1 MRASDINIKG
11 FVSADRQEDYICL
24 FGKLEWHMGYHPI
37 KDESSYN
44 EVDLDIT
51 KHAWVTVIFEGLPCA
66 DLLTV
71 YDLITKANMPLRFSE
86 HHNAAKIPGI
96 RIRVNTDVNKELFY
110 RAIRQ
115 LFAIAFSEI
124 PEECKKRSD
133 VVIDDK
139 YYPAE

>member
-1 MRASDINIKG
+1 MRASDITVKG
-11 FVSADRQEDYICL
+11 FVSADRQEEFICL

-37 KDESSYN
+37 KEESSYN
-44 EVDLDIT
+44 EVDLNVT
-51 KHAWVTVIFEGLPCA
+51 KHAWVTVLFEGLPCA
-66 DLLTV
+66 DLMPV
-71 YDLITKANMPLRFSE
+71 YNLITKANMPLRFSE

-96 RIRVNTDVNKELFY
+96 RIRVNPNVNKELFY

-139 YYPAE
+139 